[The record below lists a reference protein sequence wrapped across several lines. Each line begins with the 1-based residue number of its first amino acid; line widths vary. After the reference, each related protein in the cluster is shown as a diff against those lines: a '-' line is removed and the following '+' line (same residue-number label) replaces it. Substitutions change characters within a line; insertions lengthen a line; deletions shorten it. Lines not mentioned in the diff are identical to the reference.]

1 MTTVQRNLSRLIFLG
16 IVFVGLNILDAQ
28 LTGVAIALGSSEL
41 NPIVGASYGSSIV
54 FKATISFTIVLILLL
69 CKSGRLL
76 KYLNFGMLGIVV
88 WNAFAIWSWI

>member
-1 MTTVQRNLSRLIFLG
+1 MITVKRNLSRLIFLG

-41 NPIVGASYGSSIV
+41 NPIIGASYGSNIV
-54 FKATISFTIVLILLL
+54 FKATISFAIVLILLR

-76 KYLNFGMLGIVV
+76 KHLNFGMLGVV
-88 WNAFAIWSWI
+88 GWNTFAIWSWM